1 VRLKLDENLGRRAA
15 DILGSHGHDVQ
26 TVLEQGMSRAPDE
39 EVIRV
44 CQSEQRCLVTLDL
57 GFGNPLVFDPAAYS
71 GIAVLRLPGRPS
83 HQDIVD
89 ACHSLAAGLQ
99 DADIRGKLWIV
110 QRGRIR
116 EHQSE
121 DRS

>member
-15 DILGSHGHDVQ
+15 DVLSSHGHDVQ
-26 TVLEQGMSRAPDE
+26 TVLQQGMSRAPDE

-57 GFGNPLVFDPAAYS
+57 GFGNPLIFDPPAYS

-89 ACHSLAAGLQ
+89 ACHSLAVGLEKS
-99 DADIRGKLWIV
+99 DVIGKLWIV

-116 EHQSE
+116 EHQSN

>member
-1 VRLKLDENLGRRAA
+1 MRLKLDENLGKRAA
-15 DILGSHGHDVQ
+15 DVLGAHGHDVQ

-39 EVIRV
+39 QVIRA

-57 GFGNPLVFDPAAYS
+57 DFGNPLVFDPPAYS

-83 HQDIVD
+83 HQNIVD

-99 DADIRGKLWIV
+99 DADITGKLWIV

-116 EHQSE
+116 EYQDK